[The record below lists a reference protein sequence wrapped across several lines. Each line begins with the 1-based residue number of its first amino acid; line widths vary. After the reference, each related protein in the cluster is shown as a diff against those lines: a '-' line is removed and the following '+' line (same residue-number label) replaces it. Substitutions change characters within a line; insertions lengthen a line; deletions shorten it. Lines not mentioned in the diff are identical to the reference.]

1 MPTKKEGK
9 AEACASGT
17 GQGASGAEQK
27 PRKTPGKPRT
37 EVVPAG
43 ERPTAARC
51 DECLFGRIVTMVA
64 VKDGKSVQIGPE
76 RCECHVARPTGHG
89 FPCVRRDDWCSLH
102 VSAAKGE
109 RTFSGLVT
117 Q

>member
-1 MPTKKEGK
+1 MNKRKEERPANDGGK
-9 AEACASGT
+9 APETRTA
-17 GQGASGAEQK
+17 Q

-51 DECLFGRIVTMVA
+51 DECLFGRLVTMVA

-76 RCECHVARPTGHG
+76 RCECHVARPAGHG